1 MCPPPSAAPNSYR
14 QIREAADR
22 APASV
27 RVRGLQTTIQGPRD
41 AWGRPD
47 RSQPMTM
54 SAEVSLRGAFAATSS
69 HDALT
74 VDTVHY
80 GKLSKAILAS
90 VGGMLSSTLSL
101 SSVVALVW
109 RDLTCGTAD
118 DDQPSARDASGA
130 PSLLDA
136 ETVGCLVL
144 TARLPKASLMGDGVS
159 FSLAGGVNALEPV
172 GVLRLHALRVPTV
185 IGINENERMARQS
198 VVMSVEVERLNAAT
212 DVYPA
217 LEAKIVEETT
227 VSTFGTLEALAVHIM
242 KVVALYLSAEKL
254 LPLDGSGSLVT
265 IILEKPMAVPFAD
278 APAVELRLNTNDVL
292 LGST

>member
-1 MCPPPSAAPNSYR
+1 MCPPPAAPNSYR
-14 QIREAADR
+14 QVREAADR

-27 RVRGLQTTIQGPRD
+27 RVRGLQTTVQGPRD

-47 RSQPMTM
+47 RSQPMTL
-54 SAEVSLRGAFAATSS
+54 SADVSLRAAFAATSS
-69 HDALT
+69 RDALA

-90 VGGMLSSTLSL
+90 VGSMPSSSLLTL
-101 SSVVALVW
+101 SSVLAHVW
-109 RDLTCGTAD
+109 RDVTCTVD
-118 DDQPSARDASGA
+118 DDQPSDRDGSGA
-130 PSLLDA
+130 RSLLDA
-136 ETVGCLVL
+136 GTVGCLVL

-159 FSLAGGVNALEPV
+159 FSLAGGVADASEPV

-198 VVMSVEVERLNAAT
+198 VVMSVEVERLDAST
-212 DVYPA
+212 DIYPI

-227 VSTFGTLEALAVHIM
+227 LSTFGTLEALAVHIM
-242 KVVALYLSAEKL
+242 KVVALYLNAEKL

-292 LGST
+292 LGS